1 MRPWH
6 SAQVPPSL
14 AHSAALGE
22 FARLEG
28 ASPPPRPH
36 PPTVADPPSRPG
48 VGIADCAQNPT
59 LALMSAATR
68 QRNYLESRVQCARCE
83 RGSGWLVACVSKLTS
98 AAPPRE
104 LARVFS
110 LASGALRRRARPRPL
125 VLCVRA
131 PPTPGS
137 RGKKTGGR
145 AAACVFF
152 GPKIMFDGVCRRH
165 SHPENCPKWHTPTR
179 SPDAPTA
186 RFRSRHAGYEPMVPF
201 L

>member
-1 MRPWH
+1 MSPCVRPWH

-14 AHSAALGE
+14 AHSAAPVGVAL
-22 FARLEG
+22 RKG
-28 ASPPPRPH
+28 ASPPPSPQLPQ
-36 PPTVADPPSRPG
+36 PPIPPPRPG
-48 VGIADCAQNPT
+48 VGIADCAPSTDPRASERGSCQGKGC
-59 LALMSAATR
+59 
-68 QRNYLESRVQCARCE
+68 ESRVQCARCE

-98 AAPPRE
+98 LAPPRE
-104 LARVFS
+104 LAREFS
-110 LASGALRRRARPRPL
+110 LASGALRRRARPRPP

-131 PPTPGS
+131 PLTPGS
-137 RGKKTGGR
+137 RDKKTGGR

-186 RFRSRHAGYEPMVPF
+186 RFRSRH
-201 L
+201 

>member
-48 VGIADCAQNPT
+48 VGIADCAPST
-59 LALMSAATR
+59 DPRAYERGSWR
-68 QRNYLESRVQCARCE
+68 GKGYESRVQCASCE
-83 RGSGWLVACVSKLTS
+83 RGSGWSVACVSKLTS
-98 AAPPRE
+98 FAPSRE

-186 RFRSRHAGYEPMVPF
+186 RFRSRH
-201 L
+201 

>member
-1 MRPWH
+1 MSPCVRPWH

-28 ASPPPRPH
+28 ASPPPRPT

-137 RGKKTGGR
+137 RDKKTGGR
-145 AAACVFF
+145 AAACLIF
-152 GPKIMFDGVCRRH
+152 GLNRRCTA
-165 SHPENCPKWHTPTR
+165 SVDATHTPRTAPSGTEALALR
-179 SPDAPTA
+179 MRPPRGSARVTGGMSP
-186 RFRSRHAGYEPMVPF
+186 
-201 L
+201 